1 MAALCLRE
9 TYKQRLVA
17 ERVLFG
23 ELCSSKRYRP
33 LESDMLEA
41 EVYRL
46 GFCRFIRGI
55 LQSLRSRRLSE
66 SALSL
71 QTEQNVRSVFG
82 LSGHSLSRS
91 LLGGDTVVN
100 SHLLYQLSYRG

>member
-33 LESDMLEA
+33 LESGKLEA

-46 GFCRFIRGI
+46 GFCHFIRRV
-55 LQSLRSRRLSE
+55 LQDFRSWRPSE
-66 SALSL
+66 NVLTDQS
-71 QTEQNVRSVFG
+71 EQKRAIRF
-82 LSGHSLSRS
+82 
-91 LLGGDTVVN
+91 
-100 SHLLYQLSYRG
+100 